1 MLKAEADASRI
12 QVQQNLLKKKTQTVT
27 NSDKNSDRDSETGTA
42 NIQRQELTKTEIR
55 HRA

>member
-1 MLKAEADASRI
+1 MQAESKCNRI
-12 QVQQNLLKKKTQTVT
+12 YKKKTQMVT

-42 NIQRQELTKTEIR
+42 NIQCQELTKTGTN